1 MWDDVASKSVLA
13 VDFILVVKLWASQFA
28 YGGRLDEA
36 CASLQKNGHSSTS
49 LTSVE
54 RIERRQESDNLLKC
68 GSDFML
74 AHKDKSNMLIPCL
87 RLLVTVTAGSK
98 IFLCNVTRA
107 LVPFLHES
115 T

>member
-36 CASLQKNGHSSTS
+36 CASLQTNGHSNTS

-54 RIERRQESDNLLKC
+54 RSERREESDNLLKC

-74 AHKDKSNMLIPCL
+74 AQRQVQHANSMCTTLGDGDGRFQDIPMQCNQ
-87 RLLVTVTAGSK
+87 GS
-98 IFLCNVTRA
+98 CA
-107 LVPFLHES
+107 LSP
-115 T
+115 